1 MKGVLVLAK
10 VEQVFKL
17 ELSFS
22 VGFAEELEL
31 EYLKCNLKAAGS
43 AVGFLHYNFKISL
56 YCDVAFC
63 KLKLLK

>member
-1 MKGVLVLAK
+1 MLPMRGEGGRKMKGVLVLAK

-31 EYLKCNLKAAGS
+31 E
-43 AVGFLHYNFKISL
+43 
-56 YCDVAFC
+56 
-63 KLKLLK
+63 